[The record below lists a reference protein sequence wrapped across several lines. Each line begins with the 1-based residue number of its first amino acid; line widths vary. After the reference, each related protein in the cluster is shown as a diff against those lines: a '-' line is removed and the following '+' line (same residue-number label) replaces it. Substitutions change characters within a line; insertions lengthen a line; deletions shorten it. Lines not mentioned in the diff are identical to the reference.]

1 MIFNVLEGWAEV
13 GDGPT
18 GVTNASTAVAAQAAA
33 SILNFGIGRS
43 PSMAGIQRQWASDS
57 VICFAARRKAGHG
70 DWPKENVV
78 G

>member
-1 MIFNVLEGWAEV
+1 MNLNLVIGHF
-13 GDGPT
+13 P
-18 GVTNASTAVAAQAAA
+18 
-33 SILNFGIGRS
+33 SIPRV
-43 PSMAGIQRQWASDS
+43 SDS

>member
-1 MIFNVLEGWAEV
+1 MILRVFDCANAEGAKKDAPTANVA
-13 GDGPT
+13 
-18 GVTNASTAVAAQAAA
+18 TAAQVAAMNLNLVIGHFP
-33 SILNFGIGRS
+33 SIPRV
-43 PSMAGIQRQWASDS
+43 SDS